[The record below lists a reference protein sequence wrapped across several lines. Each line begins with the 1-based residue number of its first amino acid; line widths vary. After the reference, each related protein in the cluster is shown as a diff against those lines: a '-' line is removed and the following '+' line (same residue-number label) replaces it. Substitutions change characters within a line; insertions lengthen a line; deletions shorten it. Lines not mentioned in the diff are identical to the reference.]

1 MTATEPTTE
10 PLFDHGQLLAE
21 IDQEV
26 RRRRASGELPVG
38 LERDLD
44 NLFARFT
51 PPGASGGD
59 LPAVL
64 ERADQSWFVDV
75 DVPTESRMP
84 LVGHLKRVIRKLIA
98 WYQRYLAQQI
108 SSFGHTVVEALQ
120 ILRRRVETLEEANA
134 AVSTRVAGEL
144 ERLDQVWGGRLVDEW
159 TDAVVERLRG
169 RGGRVLHADAGD
181 GRLVAALV
189 AAGLDAYGTS
199 EWVPTGMS
207 EGVVAG
213 VDVRPEGPGEHLERV
228 ADGALAGI
236 VLTGCVDRLPL
247 GAMVELADL
256 TAAKLASDG
265 VLVVV
270 SANPAAW
277 ERAVGTVAADLSAGR
292 PLHPP
297 TWQHLLGPRGFR
309 DVRLDWSRRPGG
321 LERLPGDDPTA
332 AVMNANLARLD
343 DILFPAGSYLLT
355 AVRERWA

>member
-10 PLFDHGQLLAE
+10 PLFDHAQLLAE

-51 PPGASGGD
+51 PPGATGGD

-64 ERADQSWFVDV
+64 ERAEQSWFVDV
-75 DVPTESRMP
+75 DVPTESRLP
-84 LVGHLKRVIRKLIA
+84 LVGHVKRVIRKLIA

-108 SSFGHTVVEALQ
+108 SNFGHTVVEALQ
-120 ILRRRVETLEEANA
+120 ILRQRVETLEDANA
-134 AVSTRVAGEL
+134 AVSSRVAGEL
-144 ERLDQVWGGRLVDEW
+144 ERLDQMWGGRLVDEW
-159 TDAVVERLRG
+159 TDAVVDRLRG
-169 RGGRVLHADAGD
+169 LDGRVLHADAGD
-181 GRLVAALV
+181 GRLVAALG

-207 EGVVAG
+207 EGVLAH
-213 VDVRPEGPGEHLERV
+213 VDVRPEAPNTHLRRV
-228 ADGALAGI
+228 ADGSLAGL
-236 VLTGCVDRLPL
+236 VLSGCVDRMPL
-247 GAMVELADL
+247 GALVELADL
-256 TAAKLASDG
+256 AAEKLASDG
-265 VLVVV
+265 VLVLV

-292 PLHPP
+292 PVHPP

-309 DVRLDWSRRPGG
+309 DVGMQWSRSPSG
-321 LERLPGDDPTA
+321 LERVPGDDPVA

-343 DILFPAGSYLLT
+343 EVLFPAGSYLLT